1 MVDKYVFET
10 LVWPDWTDEWQDVV
24 VEISSTPS
32 SSKDG
37 LGFSSYLAPTVYLL
51 NDTAKRD
58 IWDSLNDDQK
68 SDIEDAAFLACGYC
82 K

>member
-1 MVDKYVFET
+1 MVDKYEFET
-10 LVWPDWTDEWQDVV
+10 LVWPDWADEWQDVV
-24 VEISSTPS
+24 VEVWSTPS
-32 SSKDG
+32 PLKG
-37 LGFSSYLAPTVYLL
+37 GRGFTSYLTPVVYLL

-58 IWDSLNDDQK
+58 IWDLLNDDQK